1 MTAPQSRPWQRR
13 PQRRRLAEIGPL
25 LFREVR
31 SKRIHV
37 FLLELRGDR
46 LHQWVLAR
54 PPLEVAKLQIEI
66 AFVLPPDHLGLL
78 VDWHAVLA
86 MTGGAK
92 LGILRDGRVL
102 GGSSITRPQAMVLM
116 IRRAAGRAQAGD
128 VLRP

>member
-1 MTAPQSRPWQRR
+1 MGSINA
-13 PQRRRLAEIGPL
+13 
-25 LFREVR
+25 
-31 SKRIHV
+31 
-37 FLLELRGDR
+37 FLR
-46 LHQWVLAR
+46 A

-92 LGILRDGRVL
+92 LGLLRDGRVL
-102 GGSSITRPQAMVLM
+102 GGSRITRPQAMVLM